1 LHHYLAKVLTY
12 TRNTTKKYIQETDS
26 KMLNEDLCFLSA
38 TEQSKLIRSQKIS
51 VQELI
56 RAHLDQIERYNP
68 VLNAIVTL
76 TADSAMAEAYVADQQ
91 LEKNAEVGILH
102 GLPVAHKDLFLTK
115 GVRTTFGSLAFED
128 FVPDVDSLPVERLK
142 KAGGISLGKTNTP
155 EFGAGSQTF
164 NAVFGSTPNPYD
176 LTKTCGGS
184 SGGGAVAL
192 ASGMI
197 SIADGTDLGG
207 SLRNPASFCNL
218 VGIRPSVG
226 RVPSWPESLGW
237 YTMSVPGPMARTV
250 QDVALAMA
258 AMSGPD
264 DRSPISL
271 EAPGEIFLNPLTRSF
286 KGCKIAFSAN
296 LGGLPVEPE
305 VAAVVEST
313 RAVFQDLG
321 CEVINDEPNI
331 SEADEIFMLWRAW
344 RTELRITP
352 LLKEHRT
359 QFKDTVI
366 WNAEQGLPITGPQLA
381 RAEAKRT
388 ELYHRM
394 REFFKK
400 YEFLVLPVSQVAP
413 FSIDLEF
420 PQEINGVKMDTYI
433 DWQKSAYHISA
444 LGNPAISVPAGFT
457 SNNLPVGIQIVGR
470 HRDDFG
476 ILQLAHAFEQKTL
489 FAQRK
494 PPICKPL

>member
-1 LHHYLAKVLTY
+1 MQ
-12 TRNTTKKYIQETDS
+12 ND
-26 KMLNEDLCFLSA
+26 DLCFLSA
-38 TEQSKLIRSQKIS
+38 TEQAELIRTQKIS
-51 VQELI
+51 AVQLI
-56 RAHLDQIERYNP
+56 RAHLDQIERFNS

-76 TADSAMAEAYVADQQ
+76 TAESAMAEAVLADKKIANNEP
-91 LEKNAEVGILH
+91 LGVLH

-115 GVRTTFGSLAFED
+115 GVRTTFGSLAFKD
-128 FVPDVDSLPVERLK
+128 FVPEIDSLPVERLK
-142 KAGGISLGKTNTP
+142 QAGAISLGKTNTP

-176 LTKTCGGS
+176 LSKTCGGS

-197 SIADGTDLGG
+197 AIADGTDLGG

-218 VGIRPSVG
+218 VGMRPSVG
-226 RVPSWPESLGW
+226 RVPSWPDSLAW
-237 YTMSVPGPMARTV
+237 YPFSVPGPMARTV
-250 QDVALAMA
+250 QDLALAMA
-258 AMSGPD
+258 AMAGPD

-271 EAPGEIFLNPLTRSF
+271 EAPGEMFLNPLARSF

-305 VAAVVEST
+305 VAKVVEST
-313 RAVFQDLG
+313 RVVFQDLG
-321 CEVINDEPNI
+321 CEVVNDEPSI

-352 LLKEHRT
+352 LLKDHRANI
-359 QFKDTVI
+359 KETVI
-366 WNAEQGLPITGPQLA
+366 WNAEQGLSITGPQLV

-400 YEFLVLPVSQVAP
+400 YDFLVLPVSQVAP
-413 FSIDLEF
+413 FSID
-420 PQEINGVKMDTYI
+420 QEYPTQINGVKMDTYI

-457 SNNLPVGIQIVGR
+457 SDNLPVGIQIVGR

-476 ILQLAHAFEQKTL
+476 ILQLAYAFEQKTH
-489 FAQRK
+489 FAQRR
-494 PPICKPL
+494 PPMCSA

>member
-1 LHHYLAKVLTY
+1 M
-12 TRNTTKKYIQETDS
+12 Q
-26 KMLNEDLCFLSA
+26 NEDLCFLSA
-38 TEQSKLIRSQKIS
+38 TEQSELIRTKKIS
-51 VQELI
+51 AEQLI
-56 RAHLDQIERYNP
+56 RAHLDQIERLNP
-68 VLNAIVTL
+68 TLNAIVTL
-76 TADSAMAEAYVADQQ
+76 TAESAMAEAASADKKIAAN
-91 LEKNAEVGILH
+91 ESVGVLH

-115 GVRTTFGSLAFED
+115 GVRTTFGSLAFKD

-142 KAGGISLGKTNTP
+142 KAGAISLGKTNTP

-271 EAPGEIFLNPLTRSF
+271 EAPGEMFLNPLARSF

-305 VAAVVEST
+305 VAKVIEST

-352 LLKEHRT
+352 LLKEHRA
-359 QFKDTVI
+359 QIKDTVI
-366 WNAEQGLPITGPQLA
+366 WNAEQGLPITGPQLV

-400 YEFLVLPVSQVAP
+400 YDFLVLPVSQVAP
-413 FSIDLEF
+413 FSIDQEY
-420 PQEINGVKMDTYI
+420 PAEINGVKMNTYI

-457 SNNLPVGIQIVGR
+457 SDHLPVGIQIVGR

-476 ILQLAHAFEQKTL
+476 ILQLAYAFEQKTQ
-489 FAQRK
+489 FAQRR
-494 PPICKPL
+494 PPICSK

>member
-1 LHHYLAKVLTY
+1 MQ
-12 TRNTTKKYIQETDS
+12 ND
-26 KMLNEDLCFLSA
+26 DLCFLSA
-38 TEQSKLIRSQKIS
+38 TKQSELIRTQKIS
-51 VQELI
+51 VVQLI
-56 RAHLDQIERYNP
+56 RAHLDQIERFNP

-76 TADSAMAEAYVADQQ
+76 TAESAMAEAVLADKKTASNEP
-91 LEKNAEVGILH
+91 LGVLH

-115 GVRTTFGSLAFED
+115 GVRTTFGSLAFKD
-128 FVPDVDSLPVERLK
+128 FVPEVDSLPVERLK
-142 KAGGISLGKTNTP
+142 QAGAISLGKTNTP

-176 LTKTCGGS
+176 LSKTCGGS

-197 SIADGTDLGG
+197 AIADGTDLGG

-226 RVPSWPESLGW
+226 RVPSWPDSLAW
-237 YTMSVPGPMARTV
+237 YPFSVPGPMARTV
-250 QDVALAMA
+250 QDLALAMA

-271 EAPGEIFLNPLTRSF
+271 EAPGEMFLNPLARSF

-305 VAAVVEST
+305 VAKVVEST

-321 CEVINDEPNI
+321 CEVVNDEPDI

-352 LLKEHRT
+352 LLKDHRANI
-359 QFKDTVI
+359 KETVI
-366 WNAEQGLPITGPQLA
+366 WNAEQGLSITGPQLV

-388 ELYHRM
+388 ELYHHM
-394 REFFKK
+394 RQFFKK
-400 YEFLVLPVSQVAP
+400 YDFLVLPVSQVAP
-413 FSIDLEF
+413 FSID
-420 PQEINGVKMDTYI
+420 QEYPTQINGVKMDTYI

-444 LGNPAISVPAGFT
+444 MGNPAISVPAGFT
-457 SNNLPVGIQIVGR
+457 SDNLPVGIQIVGR

-476 ILQLAHAFEQKTL
+476 ILQLAYAFEQKTH
-489 FAQRK
+489 FAQRR
-494 PPICKPL
+494 PPMCSA

>member
-1 LHHYLAKVLTY
+1 MQ
-12 TRNTTKKYIQETDS
+12 ND
-26 KMLNEDLCFLSA
+26 DLCFLSA
-38 TEQSKLIRSQKIS
+38 TEQSGLIRSKKIS
-51 VQELI
+51 ATQLI
-56 RAHLDQIERYNP
+56 QAHLDQIERLNP
-68 VLNAIVTL
+68 TLNAIVTL
-76 TADSAMAEAYVADQQ
+76 TAESAVAEAASADKKTAAN
-91 LEKNAEVGILH
+91 EAVGVLH

-115 GVRTTFGSLAFED
+115 GVRTTFGSLAFKD

-142 KAGGISLGKTNTP
+142 KAGAISLGKTNTP

-271 EAPGEIFLNPLTRSF
+271 EAPGEMFLNPLARSF

-305 VAAVVEST
+305 VAKVIEST

-352 LLKEHRT
+352 LLKEHRA
-359 QFKDTVI
+359 QIKDTVI
-366 WNAEQGLPITGPQLA
+366 WNAEQGLPITGPQLV

-400 YEFLVLPVSQVAP
+400 YDFLVLPVSQVAP
-413 FSIDLEF
+413 FSIDQEY
-420 PQEINGVKMDTYI
+420 PAEINGVKMNTYI

-444 LGNPAISVPAGFT
+444 MGNPAISVPAGFT
-457 SNNLPVGIQIVGR
+457 SDHLPVGIQIVGR

-476 ILQLAHAFEQKTL
+476 ILQLAYAFEQKTQ
-489 FAQRK
+489 FAQRR
-494 PPICKPL
+494 PPICSQ

>member
-1 LHHYLAKVLTY
+1 MQ
-12 TRNTTKKYIQETDS
+12 ND
-26 KMLNEDLCFLSA
+26 DLCFLSA
-38 TEQSKLIRSQKIS
+38 TEQSELIRSKKIS
-51 VQELI
+51 ATQLI
-56 RAHLDQIERYNP
+56 QAHLDQIERLNP
-68 VLNAIVTL
+68 TLNAIVTL
-76 TADSAMAEAYVADQQ
+76 TAESAMAEAASAD
-91 LEKNAEVGILH
+91 KKMAANEVVGVLH

-115 GVRTTFGSLAFED
+115 GVRTTFGSLAFKD

-164 NAVFGSTPNPYD
+164 NAIFGSTPNPYD

-271 EAPGEIFLNPLTRSF
+271 EAPGEMFLNPLARSF

-305 VAAVVEST
+305 VAKVIEST

-352 LLKEHRT
+352 LLKEHRA
-359 QFKDTVI
+359 QIKDTVI
-366 WNAEQGLPITGPQLA
+366 WNAEQGLPITGPQLV

-400 YEFLVLPVSQVAP
+400 YDFLVLPVSQVAP
-413 FSIDLEF
+413 FSIDQEY
-420 PQEINGVKMDTYI
+420 PAEINGVKMNTYI

-444 LGNPAISVPAGFT
+444 MGNPAISVPAGFT
-457 SNNLPVGIQIVGR
+457 SDHLPVGIQIVGR

-476 ILQLAHAFEQKTL
+476 ILQLAYAFEQKTQ
-489 FAQRK
+489 FAQRR
-494 PPICKPL
+494 PPICSQ

>member
-1 LHHYLAKVLTY
+1 
-12 TRNTTKKYIQETDS
+12 
-26 KMLNEDLCFLSA
+26 MLNEELCFLSA
-38 TEQSKLIRSQKIS
+38 TEQSKLIHAKSIS
-51 VQELI
+51 AQELI
-56 RAHLDQIERYNP
+56 RAHLDQIEKYNP

-76 TADSAMAEAYVADQQ
+76 TAESAMAEAHAADKAQ
-91 LEKNAEVGILH
+91 EKGDKLGVLH

-115 GVRTTFGSLAFED
+115 GVRTTFGSLAYKD

-192 ASGMI
+192 ASGMVA
-197 SIADGTDLGG
+197 IADGTDLGG

-237 YTMSVPGPMARTV
+237 YPFSVPGPMARTV

-264 DRSPISL
+264 DRSPIAL
-271 EAPGEIFLNPLTRSF
+271 EAPGEIFLNPLARSF

-305 VAAVVEST
+305 VAKVVEST
-313 RAVFQDLG
+313 RAVFQELG
-321 CEVINDEPNI
+321 CEVINDEPEI

-352 LLKEHRT
+352 LLKDHRALL
-359 QFKDTVI
+359 KDTVI
-366 WNAEQGLPITGPQLA
+366 WNAEQGLSITGPQLV

-413 FSIDLEF
+413 FPIDQEY
-420 PQEINGVKMDTYI
+420 PQEINGVKMKTYI

-457 SNNLPVGIQIVGR
+457 STNLPVGIQIVGR

-476 ILQLAHAFEQKTL
+476 ILQLAYAFEQLTH

-494 PPICKPL
+494 PPMCMTK

>member
-1 LHHYLAKVLTY
+1 
-12 TRNTTKKYIQETDS
+12 
-26 KMLNEDLCFLSA
+26 MLNEDLCFLSA

-76 TADSAMAEAYVADQQ
+76 TADSAMAEAYAADQEI
-91 LEKNAEVGILH
+91 EKNTEVGILH

-218 VGIRPSVG
+218 VGMRPSVG

-271 EAPGEIFLNPLTRSF
+271 EAPGEIFLNPLIRSF

-305 VAAVVEST
+305 VATVVEST

-420 PQEINGVKMDTYI
+420 PQEINGVKMNTYI

-457 SNNLPVGIQIVGR
+457 SDNLPVGIQIVGR

-476 ILQLAHAFEQKTL
+476 ILQLAYAFEQKTQ

-494 PPICKPL
+494 PPMCSS

>member
-1 LHHYLAKVLTY
+1 MQ
-12 TRNTTKKYIQETDS
+12 ND
-26 KMLNEDLCFLSA
+26 DLCFLSA
-38 TEQSKLIRSQKIS
+38 TEQSGLIRSKKIS
-51 VQELI
+51 AVQLI
-56 RAHLDQIERYNP
+56 RAHLDQIERFNP
-68 VLNAIVTL
+68 TLNAIVTL
-76 TADSAMAEAYVADQQ
+76 TAESAMDEASAADQ
-91 LEKNAEVGILH
+91 KIATNKSIGILH

-115 GVRTTFGSLAFED
+115 GVRTTFGSMAFKD

-142 KAGGISLGKTNTP
+142 KAGAISLGKTNTP

-197 SIADGTDLGG
+197 AIADGTDLGG

-250 QDVALAMA
+250 QDLALAMA

-271 EAPGEIFLNPLTRSF
+271 EAPGEIFLNPLARSF

-305 VAAVVEST
+305 VAKVVESS
-313 RAVFQDLG
+313 RAVFEDLG
-321 CEVINDEPNI
+321 CTVVNDEPDI
-331 SEADEIFMLWRAW
+331 AEADEIFMLWRAW

-352 LLKEHRT
+352 LLKEHHAHI
-359 QFKDTVI
+359 KDTVI

-400 YEFLVLPVSQVAP
+400 YDFLVLPVSQVAP
-413 FSIDLEF
+413 FPLD
-420 PQEINGVKMDTYI
+420 QEYPSQINGIKMKTYI
-433 DWQKSAYHISA
+433 DWQKSAYLISA

-457 SNNLPVGIQIVGR
+457 SNGLPVGIQIVGR

-476 ILQLAHAFEQKTL
+476 ILQLAYAFEQKTH
-489 FAQRK
+489 FAQRR
-494 PPICKPL
+494 PPICSS

>member
-1 LHHYLAKVLTY
+1 MQNH
-12 TRNTTKKYIQETDS
+12 
-26 KMLNEDLCFLSA
+26 DLCFLSA
-38 TEQSKLIRSQKIS
+38 TEQSELIRSKKIS
-51 VQELI
+51 ASQLI
-56 RAHLDQIERYNP
+56 RAHLDQIERLNP
-68 VLNAIVTL
+68 TLNAIVTL
-76 TADSAMAEAYVADQQ
+76 TAESAMAEAASADKKTAAN
-91 LEKNAEVGILH
+91 EAVGLLH

-115 GVRTTFGSLAFED
+115 GVRTTFGSLAFKD

-176 LTKTCGGS
+176 VTKTCGGS

-271 EAPGEIFLNPLTRSF
+271 EAPGEMFLNPLARSF

-305 VAAVVEST
+305 VAKVIEST

-352 LLKEHRT
+352 LLKEHRA
-359 QFKDTVI
+359 QIKDTVI
-366 WNAEQGLPITGPQLA
+366 WNAEQGLPITGPQLV

-400 YEFLVLPVSQVAP
+400 YDFLVLPVSQVAP
-413 FSIDLEF
+413 FSIDQEY
-420 PQEINGVKMDTYI
+420 PAEINGIKMNTYI

-444 LGNPAISVPAGFT
+444 MGNPAISVPAGFT
-457 SNNLPVGIQIVGR
+457 GDHLPVGIQIVGR

-476 ILQLAHAFEQKTL
+476 ILQLAYAFEQKTQ
-489 FAQRK
+489 FAQRR
-494 PPICKPL
+494 PPICSN